1 MEQTLARVGGLDA
14 GELSI
19 LFSPHLAPMNRGI
32 LATCYARPTGATST
46 AELLALYH
54 ERYDAEAFV
63 VVREAMPSTKAT
75 FGSNTAH
82 VSVRHDPRT
91 GHIVALAAIDN
102 LVKGASGQ
110 AVQCA
115 NVIAGMPEETGL
127 PSLGVYP

>member
-1 MEQTLARVGGLDA
+1 MEQTLARVGGIA
-14 GELSI
+14 PGGLSV
-19 LFSPHLAPMNRGI
+19 LFTPHLAPMNRGI

-54 ERYDAEAFV
+54 ERYGAEAFV
-63 VVREAMPSTKAT
+63 VVSEALPSTKAT

-91 GHIVALAAIDN
+91 DRIVALAAIDN

-115 NVIAGMPEETGL
+115 NVVAGLPETTGL
-127 PSLGVYP
+127 PVVGVYP